1 MVEKTF
7 TITDPAG
14 MHARPASALVGSLSK
29 FQSDITMEFKE
40 KKVNLKSILGVMS
53 LGVPSG
59 STVQIAAD
67 GADEAEAME
76 TIERVLQEQG
86 ISNE

>member
-29 FQSDITMEFKE
+29 FQSDITMEFKD

-59 STVQIAAD
+59 STVQISAD

-76 TIERVLQEQG
+76 TIERVLNEQG
-86 ISNE
+86 ISNQ

>member
-29 FQSDITMEFKE
+29 FQSDITMEFKG

-59 STVQIAAD
+59 SEVQIAAD

-86 ISNE
+86 ISNA

>member
-1 MVEKTF
+1 MVEKQF
-7 TITDPAG
+7 TITDEAG
-14 MHARPASALVGSLSK
+14 MHARPASALVGAVSK
-29 FQSDITMEFKE
+29 FKSEVTIEHKS

-59 STVQIAAD
+59 SVVTIAAD
-67 GADEAEAME
+67 GEDENEAIDKATDVMKS
-76 TIERVLQEQG
+76 QG

>member
-1 MVEKTF
+1 
-7 TITDPAG
+7 
-14 MHARPASALVGSLSK
+14 
-29 FQSDITMEFKE
+29 MEFKD

-59 STVQIAAD
+59 SQVQIAAD

-86 ISNE
+86 ISNA